1 MTDSLPFPLDAVL
14 SDTPLD
20 PSANDLVGYS
30 VRRLNFLAKAVNA
43 TSYLEIGV
51 ETGSTFLDVDCNT
64 KTGVDPAFLFDWEAH
79 NCINGVDLYQTTSD
93 EFFQKL
99 EPSTVYDL
107 VFIDGLH
114 TFEQT
119 YRDIIHAMRHAHAG
133 TIFLIDDTVP
143 CDVFSTCRDQQECLS
158 LRWTHYGSSDI
169 RWHGDTYKILPLLSV
184 FNSDY
189 DVATIIDNG
198 NPQTLLWRADIEPA
212 SRQLRT
218 MQAMW
223 AIQNLAAADYLW
235 FLDNIS
241 LYNPLPEKAA
251 LDKVLK
257 SIGYR

>member
-1 MTDSLPFPLDAVL
+1 MTDSLTSALNADL
-14 SDTPLD
+14 SSPTLD
-20 PSANDLVGYS
+20 PSAIDPVGYS
-30 VRRLNFLAKAVNA
+30 ARRINYLAKAVKA
-43 TSYLEIGV
+43 TNYLEIGV
-51 ETGSTFLDVDCNT
+51 ETGSTFLHVDCRK
-64 KTGVDPAFLFDWEAH
+64 KTGVDPAFLFDWESH
-79 NCINGVDLYQTTSD
+79 NGINGVDLLQTTSD
-93 EFFQKL
+93 SFFQGL
-99 EPSTVYDL
+99 EPSTSYDL

-119 YRDIIHAMRHAHAG
+119 YRDIIHAMRHAHRG

-158 LRWTHYGSSDI
+158 LRSTYHGTGDI

-189 DVATIIDNG
+189 EVATIIDNG
-198 NPQTLLWRADIEPA
+198 NPQTLLWRASIDPA
-212 SRQLRT
+212 LSQLRT

-241 LYNPLPEKAA
+241 LCNPLPEKVA
-251 LDKVLK
+251 LDKVLE
-257 SIGYR
+257 SINC